1 MIENNQEKVLRKN
14 IVLRVITLI
23 FIIVSF
29 VTLCLPW
36 YGSLNP
42 INIVEF
48 KNKMLEFIFISEI
61 PFLLDAPFYLGYM
74 SFIFLLFSLVLLFL
88 KKYRFINYLFLI
100 LISSIFLLMIVNIY
114 KTINGDHQDWIEKQ
128 IRLSKSKKNAK
139 DLLIENFPEL
149 AVLGYAVGDEIKDK
163 LDNHYSV
170 KRAKKNVD
178 NLLDDYDLDLE
189 EIEEDPLDHFTLNPL
204 VFLCTFFLSWINIL
218 FLSSFRTIRT

>member
-1 MIENNQEKVLRKN
+1 MKENLSKKN
-14 IVLRVITLI
+14 IVLIVITLI
-23 FIIVSF
+23 FIIVSL
-29 VTLCLPW
+29 VTLFLPW
-36 YGSLNP
+36 YGYLNP

-100 LISSIFLLMIVNIY
+100 LISSILLLMILNVY
-114 KTINGDHQDWIEKQ
+114 KTINGDHQDWLDKQ

-139 DLLIENFPEL
+139 DLLIKNFPEL
-149 AVLGYAVGDEIKDK
+149 GFLGYQVGDEIKDK

-178 NLLDDYDLDLE
+178 HLLDSYDIDLE
-189 EIEEDPLDHFTLNPL
+189 GIEEDPLDHLTWNPL
-204 VFLCTFFLSWINIL
+204 VFLFTFFLSWINIL
-218 FLSSFRTIRT
+218 FLSRFKIIRT

>member
-1 MIENNQEKVLRKN
+1 MKENLSKKN
-14 IVLRVITLI
+14 IILRLITLI
-23 FIIVSF
+23 FIIVSL
-29 VTLCLPW
+29 VTLFLPW
-36 YGSLNP
+36 YGYLNP

-48 KNKMLEFIFISEI
+48 KNKVLGFIFIREI

-74 SFIFLLFSLVLLFL
+74 SFIFLLFSLVFLFL

-100 LISSIFLLMIVNIY
+100 LISSVFLLMTLNIY
-114 KTINGDHQDWIEKQ
+114 KTINGDHQDWLDKQ

-170 KRAKKNVD
+170 NRAKKNVD
-178 NLLDDYDLDLE
+178 NLLDDYDIDLE
-189 EIEEDPLDHFTLNPL
+189 DIEEDPFDYFTLTPL
-204 VFLCTFFLSWINIL
+204 AFLFSFFVSWINIL
-218 FLSSFRTIRT
+218 FLSRDRTVKI